1 MSFEIHI
8 VVASDKMQAYA
19 RIAALTAGRHH
30 VLLSA
35 GFRSRVSFEN
45 LDQPASDRNAG
56 LPHGLVYCAV
66 VRLEG

>member
-8 VVASDKMQAYA
+8 VVASDKMQANA
-19 RIAALTAGRHH
+19 RISALTAGRQH

-45 LDQPASDRNAG
+45 LDQPASDRSTG
-56 LPHGLVYCAV
+56 LPLGPVYCAV
-66 VRLEG
+66 VRLDG